1 MQKLLLSLCTVGLL
15 LLSAGC
21 NHETVDPN
29 AGKTTLTVTFKA
41 VYDGVPLTK
50 YVDYNYDDYKVQFSR
65 FNVFFSDLKLLGTT
79 EASLSEI
86 EWVDF
91 TPDFAPSDDA
101 VEVTRTY
108 TVPQGA
114 YTGLSLGYGVSPSQN
129 AKKPNEYPAGHP
141 LANEV
146 EYWSGWKSYIFN
158 KIEGQGDGDGD
169 GQADIFLV
177 YHCGSD
183 KVYREY
189 AYDQAIQ
196 VTGPTSVTVELD
208 LKNLFYVDGQWLDLR
223 VDENQATSNN
233 PSNIAVARILMD
245 NFDHATQVKV
255 Q

>member
-1 MQKLLLSLCTVGLL
+1 MHKLLPSLFAALL
-15 LLSAGC
+15 LLTAGC
-21 NHETVDPN
+21 EHETVDPN
-29 AGKTTLTVTFKA
+29 AGTVPLTITFKA
-41 VYDGVPLTK
+41 EYDGEPLAK

-65 FNVFFSDLKLLGTT
+65 FNTFLSDVKLLKGS
-79 EASLSEI
+79 EAITLSEI

-91 TPDFAPSDDA
+91 TPDFAPDDNA
-101 VEVTRTY
+101 VEVKVTY
-108 TVPQGA
+108 NVPAGD
-114 YTGLSLGYGVSPSQN
+114 YTGLSMGYGVNEALN
-129 AKKPNEYPAGHP
+129 AKKPNDFAAGHP

-189 AYDQAIQ
+189 TFVQNIAANSAA
-196 VTGPTSVTVELD
+196 SVTVVFD
-208 LKNLFYVDGQWLDLR
+208 LKNLFYVDGQWFDLR

-233 PSNIAVARILMD
+233 PSNVTVARILMD
-245 NFDHATQVKV
+245 NFDNATQVVV